1 MLAAELNSREMSEE
15 AAAAA
20 AASLLLILHPRA
32 RDVWL
37 APGERFYTSV
47 E

>member
-15 AAAAA
+15 AAA